1 MVTSIPIVSVT
12 MTIVG
17 VASCCVGGEGGGGD
31 VSGRSISGD
40 VCGGN
45 SMMWEEMEDGSE

>member
-1 MVTSIPIVSVT
+1 MVTSIPIGT
-12 MTIVG
+12 EDKIV